1 MNIIFGFCFL
11 LCFIILCVSLF
22 YLYTE
27 IYNIKNKDMILSIQ
41 DHFCSISFDT
51 IYKDQL
57 LPYDLSGYKPNET
70 NLETARRNFIRF
82 TFELMGKN
90 NKRILIRFYGSSST
104 LTTNILMD
112 FTTRFEKDKLASILR
127 KQQEQQA
134 E

>member
-11 LCFIILCVSLF
+11 FCLILLCVRFF

-27 IYNIKNKDMILSIQ
+27 IYNIKNKEMILSIQ
-41 DHFCSISFDT
+41 DHFCSLAFDT

-57 LPYDLSGYKPNET
+57 LSYDLSGFKPNDL
-70 NLETARRNFIRF
+70 NMETARRNFIRF
-82 TFELMGKN
+82 AFELMGKN
-90 NKRILIRFYGSSST
+90 NKRILVRFYGSSST
-104 LTTNILMD
+104 LTTNLLMD
-112 FTTRFEKDKLASILR
+112 FTHRLEKDKLSLLLR